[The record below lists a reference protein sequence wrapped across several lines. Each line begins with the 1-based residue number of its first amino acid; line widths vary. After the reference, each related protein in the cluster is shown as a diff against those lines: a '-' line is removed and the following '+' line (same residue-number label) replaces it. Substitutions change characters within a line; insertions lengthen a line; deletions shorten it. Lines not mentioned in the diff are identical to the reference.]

1 MEEFRVNDQSDT
13 SSPMPGL
20 AENQNCKSP
29 DGSEDKGGGGFDE
42 DQLIRSVEAPE
53 GPHCSDQSEESST
66 LEISNQQQLNNSE
79 ERPFTSDQCG
89 NGFKRMAFLLDHV
102 NFPTGHRPY
111 ACDQC
116 VKAFKQ
122 KAHLLGHL
130 RTHTGE
136 KPYTCD
142 QCGKRFARKNNLKA
156 HQRIHS
162 REKP

>member
-1 MEEFRVNDQSDT
+1 MEEFRVNDPSDT

-20 AENQNCKSP
+20 AEHQNCKSP

-42 DQLIRSVEAPE
+42 DQLIRSVKAPE
-53 GPHCSDQSEESST
+53 GPHCSDQSEESSK

-79 ERPFTSDQCG
+79 ERP
-89 NGFKRMAFLLDHV
+89 
-102 NFPTGHRPY
+102 Y

-122 KAHLLGHL
+122 KGNLKSHLL
-130 RTHTGE
+130 THTGE

-142 QCGKRFARKNNLKA
+142 QCGNGFKHKA
-156 HQRIHS
+156 HLNYHLLTHTG
-162 REKP
+162 EKPYTCDQCG